1 MVKKSTH
8 LVLVLIENFQPFTC
22 IAGSAHQCQQLH
34 GSSPLTPRN
43 LRVSLSLLRHHGCC
57 CFLSAWSG
65 FLGDKCLQ
73 TISSLCH
80 FSRSEKSTI
89 LAVTSPW
96 YHLPWRVGH
105 FSETLAFFCS
115 IVSIDQRTGKGYEE
129 LVLKRC
135 HLLDVSS
142 IQLSSWLRE
151 KKKKRQDSQTKNA
164 IRLTSVVTLV
174 DIHSNDQQLAESE
187 LWESDDGEEVRS
199 PQLKQILN
207 SESQKQRGENLRT
220 FNQQTQGS
228 LAYRSQPSRVCI

>member
-151 KKKKRQDSQTKNA
+151 KKK
-164 IRLTSVVTLV
+164 
-174 DIHSNDQQLAESE
+174 NDRIPKPKTPSGWLQWW
-187 LWESDDGEEVRS
+187 LW
-199 PQLKQILN
+199 
-207 SESQKQRGENLRT
+207 
-220 FNQQTQGS
+220 
-228 LAYRSQPSRVCI
+228 